1 MSDLRT
7 LHAKRL
13 REAYEAA
20 KRFRAE
26 GVSSWTPDFTDWRET
41 TIQSIGVVFGPSH
54 PYTERFQGLRF
65 DEKRADLDDRL
76 WANENRNTF
85 NDDFQRAEKLLQ
97 AALEE
102 LSIPAA
108 QSQKEADVF
117 VIGQPPGRDAAWYDV
132 AQVCLNGHL
141 VNDRTKSSPD
151 HNQAFCGKCG
161 KPTIIACPKCNSPI
175 RGYYHVP
182 RVVALGSDA
191 VDNFCLAC
199 GAPYPWTSEKLEAAR
214 AYADEAEGL
223 SPEEKEIFKK
233 SFDDLIVESPRTQ
246 LAVIRFKKLLPKV
259 GQQIGGALR
268 DLLVDIASETAKKAL
283 WPSP

>member
-1 MSDLRT
+1 MSKENNKGVMFLRSYLIFPAKCKYGREFDERSFRT

-13 REAYEAA
+13 LESYEEA

-26 GVSSWTPDFTDWRET
+26 GISSWTRISRTGARLRSKASELFSGLVD
-41 TIQSIGVVFGPSH
+41 SH
-54 PYTERFQGLRF
+54 TERFQGLRF

-76 WANENRNTF
+76 WANENRNTL

-102 LSIPAA
+102 HPIPAA
-108 QSQKEADVF
+108 QSQREADVLT
-117 VIGQPPGRDAAWYDV
+117 GQQPGRESAWYDV

-151 HNQAFCGKCG
+151 HNQAFCGKYG
-161 KPTIIACPKCNSPI
+161 KPTIIACLKCNSPI

-182 RVVALGSDA
+182 RVVALGSEA

-199 GAPYPWTSEKLEAAR
+199 GAPYPWTSEKLEVAR

-223 SPEEKEIFKK
+223 SPEEKDIFKK
-233 SFDDLIVESPRTQ
+233 SFDDLIVESP
-246 LAVIRFKKLLPKV
+246 
-259 GQQIGGALR
+259 
-268 DLLVDIASETAKKAL
+268 
-283 WPSP
+283 